1 MTTEIKKDHYFAEQY
16 WNRPS
21 NFNRTLVFYS
31 IVVSKHT
38 ILSSAPTKDTNP
50 PQSIDIIMRNREKLL
65 LWNEKRKFVIRRRF
79 PPLLFLSLLLWAAF
93 TRARARLP
101 LVLRAGLFLSM
112 LATLFSLL
120 YPPELGL
127 SCLFE
132 WTMAPLHGG
141 WIQPSINGGRQKG
154 WSLESRWETGRWCLR
169 LYCIDSMLLF
179 LQWRMVRANYFL
191 FLFIVLIVYG
201 LLFHGAY
208 FSLMYWRW

>member
-1 MTTEIKKDHYFAEQY
+1 MRHFLLTRKKIKPIFPEQSR
-16 WNRPS
+16 NRQR
-21 NFNRTLVFYS
+21 NFNRTLVFYT
-31 IVVSKHT
+31 IVVTKHT
-38 ILSSAPTKDTNP
+38 IVSSAPTKDANP

-79 PPLLFLSLLLWAAF
+79 PPLLFLSLSFLGVF
-93 TRARARLP
+93 TRVRVRLP

-141 WIQPSINGGRQKG
+141 
-154 WSLESRWETGRWCLR
+154 
-169 LYCIDSMLLF
+169 
-179 LQWRMVRANYFL
+179 
-191 FLFIVLIVYG
+191 
-201 LLFHGAY
+201 
-208 FSLMYWRW
+208 